1 MAKGNN
7 RNLLIAE
14 QLLEHLGGAENV
26 SASTHCM
33 TRLRVSPHDKSKVN
47 MDAIKKTDGVLGV
60 VEEETIQIILGP
72 GAVNKV
78 SAEFEKLLA
87 AADGFDLKDAASKN
101 KSEIDKKNAKPFKLF
116 LRRIASIFIPLI
128 PALVASGLITGITK
142 AVVQAG
148 WLAADSQL
156 AIILTVIGS
165 GLFAYLGILVGTNAA
180 KEFGGSPALGA
191 LAGIL
196 VINPAVGDIALFGEN
211 LLPGRGGLI
220 GVLFAAIFIA
230 FVEKQVRK
238 FVPQSLDIIITPT
251 IALLITGIVTY
262 IVFMPVGGFV
272 SDTITKG
279 LLSVLDLGGV
289 VAGFVLGA
297 TFLPL
302 VVTGLHQGLT
312 PVHLELINS
321 IGDDPLLPIL
331 AMGGAGQVGAAFA
344 IYFKTKKKSLKRAI
358 GGGLPSGMLGIGEPL
373 IFGVTLPLGRPFLT
387 ACLGA
392 GVGGAFQA
400 HFDIAT
406 IAVGVSG
413 LPLTFLVHTNQI
425 LLYLAGLA
433 ISYAAG
439 FIFTYLFGFKDEMAA
454 EFK

>member
-1 MAKGNN
+1 M
-7 RNLLIAE
+7 
-14 QLLEHLGGAENV
+14 
-26 SASTHCM
+26 
-33 TRLRVSPHDKSKVN
+33 
-47 MDAIKKTDGVLGV
+47 
-60 VEEETIQIILGP
+60 
-72 GAVNKV
+72 
-78 SAEFEKLLA
+78 
-87 AADGFDLKDAASKN
+87 
-101 KSEIDKKNAKPFKLF
+101 
-116 LRRIASIFIPLI
+116 
-128 PALVASGLITGITK
+128 ITGITK
-142 AVVQAG
+142 AVVQAE

-392 GVGGAFQA
+392 GVGEPSRP
-400 HFDIAT
+400 T
-406 IAVGVSG
+406 
-413 LPLTFLVHTNQI
+413 LI
-425 LLYLAGLA
+425 LRQLQSVYPACR
-433 ISYAAG
+433 
-439 FIFTYLFGFKDEMAA
+439 
-454 EFK
+454 